1 MARPLRVEFLCAF
14 YQVTSRGQAR
24 HGFLPVCLIFLVS
37 LVYPVY
43 PVHLVR

>member
-1 MARPLRVEFLCAF
+1 MAHPLRVDFPGAV
-14 YQVTSRGQAR
+14 YHVTSRGQAR
-24 HGFLPVCLIFLVS
+24 HGSLLVCLVS